1 MYSTTN
7 NNAELAERMAPVLE
21 RAADGT
27 IATAELP
34 GAAED
39 FSFFAQQAPGLY
51 VFLGI
56 TPDGQDPATAA
67 PNHNPAFFVDES
79 ALVVGTRAMAMMA
92 VNFLASEESPAATA
106 VRPVRAAVG
115 SAGLRYL
122 QSGSA
127 WLYSRPRRP

>member
-1 MYSTTN
+1 
-7 NNAELAERMAPVLE
+7 
-21 RAADGT
+21 
-27 IATAELP
+27 

-92 VNFLASEESPAATA
+92 VNFLAPEEQPAATA
-106 VRPVRAAVG
+106 VRPVRAAVA

-127 WLYSRPRRP
+127 WLYSRPGRP